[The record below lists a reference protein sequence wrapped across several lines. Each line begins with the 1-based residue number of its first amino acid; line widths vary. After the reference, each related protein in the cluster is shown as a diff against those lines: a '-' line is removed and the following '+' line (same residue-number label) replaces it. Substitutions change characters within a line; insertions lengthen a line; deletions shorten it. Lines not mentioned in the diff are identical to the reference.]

1 MITYMKVVVI
11 DGQGGGLGKQ
21 VISALKTNYKDNI
34 QIVAI
39 GTNAVATQAMLKA
52 GADIS
57 ATGENPLKVNVKDA
71 DVIIGPVG
79 IVIADSLFGE
89 ITPKMAKAIG
99 KSKAKRLLIPVNLC
113 SNIVIGVN
121 NTSISVMV
129 NGVIQEMDKLVKLP
143 HLQES

>member
-1 MITYMKVVVI
+1 MKVVVI

-21 VISALKTNYKDNI
+21 VISALKGKYNDAI
-34 QIVAI
+34 SVVAI

-79 IVIADSLFGE
+79 IVIANSLFGE
-89 ITPKMAKAIG
+89 VTPKMAKAVG
-99 KSKAKRLLIPVNLC
+99 TSRAKRLLIPVNLC

-121 NTSISVMV
+121 NTSIATMV
-129 NGVIQEMDKLVKLP
+129 NGVLFEMDKLMQLP
-143 HLQES
+143 HLQEG

>member
-1 MITYMKVVVI
+1 MKIVVI

-21 VISALKTNYKDNI
+21 VVSAIKANFGSKAEV
-34 QIVAI
+34 VAI

-71 DVIIGPVG
+71 DVIIGPIG
-79 IVIADSLFGE
+79 IVIANSLFGE
-89 ITPKMAKAIG
+89 VTAKMAKAVG
-99 KSKAKRLLIPVNLC
+99 KSQAKRLLIPVNLC

-121 NTSISVMV
+121 NLSLNVMV
-129 NGVIQEMDKLVKLP
+129 NGVIAELEKLINSP

>member
-1 MITYMKVVVI
+1 MKVVVI

-21 VISALKTNYKDNI
+21 VISALKTNYKDII

>member
-1 MITYMKVVVI
+1 MKIVVI

-21 VISALKTNYKDNI
+21 VVSAIKTNFGSKAEV
-34 QIVAI
+34 VAI

-71 DVIIGPVG
+71 DVIIGPIG
-79 IVIADSLFGE
+79 IVIANSLFGE
-89 ITPKMAKAIG
+89 VTAKMAKAVG
-99 KSKAKRLLIPVNLC
+99 KSHAKRLLIPVNLC

-121 NTSISVMV
+121 NLSLNVMV
-129 NGVIQEMDKLVKLP
+129 NGVIGELEKLFNSHENK
-143 HLQES
+143 QGS

>member
-1 MITYMKVVVI
+1 MKVVVI

-21 VISALKTNYKDNI
+21 VISALKGKYNDAI
-34 QIVAI
+34 SVVAI

-71 DVIIGPVG
+71 DVI
-79 IVIADSLFGE
+79 ANSLFGE
-89 ITPKMAKAIG
+89 VTPKMAKAVG
-99 KSKAKRLLIPVNLC
+99 KSRAKRLLIPVNLC

-121 NTSISVMV
+121 NTSIATMV
-129 NGVIQEMDKLVKLP
+129 NGVLFEMDKLMQLP
-143 HLQES
+143 HLQEG

>member
-1 MITYMKVVVI
+1 MKVVVI

-21 VISALKTNYKDNI
+21 VISALKGKYNDAI
-34 QIVAI
+34 SVVAI

-79 IVIADSLFGE
+79 IVIANSLFGE
-89 ITPKMAKAIG
+89 VTPKMAKAVG
-99 KSKAKRLLIPVNLC
+99 KSRAKRLLIPVNLC

-121 NTSISVMV
+121 NTSISTMV
-129 NGVIQEMDKLVKLP
+129 NGVLFEMDKLMQLP
-143 HLQES
+143 HLQEG

>member
-1 MITYMKVVVI
+1 MKVVVI

-21 VISALKTNYKDNI
+21 VLSALKGKYNDAI
-34 QIVAI
+34 SVVAI

-79 IVIADSLFGE
+79 IVIANSLFGE
-89 ITPKMAKAIG
+89 VTPKMAKAVG
-99 KSKAKRLLIPVNLC
+99 KSRAKRLLIPVNLC

-121 NTSISVMV
+121 NTSIATMV
-129 NGVIQEMDKLVKLP
+129 NGVLFEMDKLMQLP
-143 HLQES
+143 HLQEG

>member
-1 MITYMKVVVI
+1 MKVVVI

-21 VISALKTNYKDNI
+21 VISALKGKYNDAI
-34 QIVAI
+34 SVVAI

-79 IVIADSLFGE
+79 IVIANSLFGE
-89 ITPKMAKAIG
+89 VTPKMAKAVG
-99 KSKAKRLLIPVNLC
+99 KSRAKRLLIPVNLC

-121 NTSISVMV
+121 NTSIATMV
-129 NGVIQEMDKLVKLP
+129 NGVLFEMGKLMELP
-143 HLQES
+143 HLQEG

>member
-1 MITYMKVVVI
+1 MKVVVI

-21 VISALKTNYKDNI
+21 VISALKGKYNDAI
-34 QIVAI
+34 SVVAI

-79 IVIADSLFGE
+79 IVIANSLFGE
-89 ITPKMAKAIG
+89 VTPKMAKAVG
-99 KSKAKRLLIPVNLC
+99 KSRAKRLLIPVNLC

-121 NTSISVMV
+121 NTSIASTIFL
-129 NGVIQEMDKLVKLP
+129 NLLLK
-143 HLQES
+143 

>member
-1 MITYMKVVVI
+1 MKVVVI

-21 VISALKTNYKDNI
+21 VISALKGKYNDAI
-34 QIVAI
+34 SVIAI

-79 IVIADSLFGE
+79 IVIANSLFGE
-89 ITPKMAKAIG
+89 VTPKMAKAVG
-99 KSKAKRLLIPVNLC
+99 KSRAKRLLIPVNLC

-121 NTSISVMV
+121 NTSIATMV
-129 NGVIQEMDKLVKLP
+129 NGVLFEMDKLMQLP
-143 HLQES
+143 HLQEG

>member
-1 MITYMKVVVI
+1 MKVVVI

-21 VISALKTNYKDNI
+21 VISALKGKYNDAI
-34 QIVAI
+34 SVIAI

-79 IVIADSLFGE
+79 IVIANSLFGE
-89 ITPKMAKAIG
+89 VTPKMAKAVG
-99 KSKAKRLLIPVNLC
+99 KSRAKRLLIPVNLC

-121 NTSISVMV
+121 NTSIATMV
-129 NGVIQEMDKLVKLP
+129 NGVLFEMDKLMQLP

>member
-1 MITYMKVVVI
+1 MKVVVI

-21 VISALKTNYKDNI
+21 VISALKGKYNDAI
-34 QIVAI
+34 SVVAI

-57 ATGENPLKVNVKDA
+57 ATGENPLKVNAKDA

-79 IVIADSLFGE
+79 IVIANSLFGE
-89 ITPKMAKAIG
+89 VTPKMAKAVG
-99 KSKAKRLLIPVNLC
+99 KSRAKRLLIPVNLC

-121 NTSISVMV
+121 NTSIATMV
-129 NGVIQEMDKLVKLP
+129 NGVLFEMDKLMQLP
-143 HLQES
+143 HLQEG

>member
-1 MITYMKVVVI
+1 MKVVVI

-21 VISALKTNYKDNI
+21 VISALKTNYKDRL
-34 QIVAI
+34 QLVAI

-129 NGVIQEMDKLVKLP
+129 NGVIQEMEKLIQLP

>member
-1 MITYMKVVVI
+1 MKVVVI

-21 VISALKTNYKDNI
+21 VISALKGKYNDTI
-34 QIVAI
+34 LVVAI

-79 IVIADSLFGE
+79 IVIANSLFGE
-89 ITPKMAKAIG
+89 VTPKMAKAVG
-99 KSKAKRLLIPVNLC
+99 KSRAKRLLIPVNLC

-121 NTSISVMV
+121 NTSIATMV
-129 NGVIQEMDKLVKLP
+129 NGVLFEMDKLMQLP
-143 HLQES
+143 HLQEG

>member
-1 MITYMKVVVI
+1 MKVVVI
-11 DGQGGGLGKQ
+11 DGQGGGHGKQ
-21 VISALKTNYKDNI
+21 VISALKGKYNDTI
-34 QIVAI
+34 SVVAI

-79 IVIADSLFGE
+79 IVIANSLFGE
-89 ITPKMAKAIG
+89 VTPKMAKAVG
-99 KSKAKRLLIPVNLC
+99 KSRAKRLLIPVNLC

-121 NTSISVMV
+121 NTSIATMV
-129 NGVIQEMDKLVKLP
+129 NGVLFEMDKLMQLP
-143 HLQES
+143 HLQEG

>member
-1 MITYMKVVVI
+1 MKVVVI

-21 VISALKTNYKDNI
+21 VISALKGKYNDAI
-34 QIVAI
+34 SVVAI

-79 IVIADSLFGE
+79 IVIANSLFGE
-89 ITPKMAKAIG
+89 VTPKMAKAVG
-99 KSKAKRLLIPVNLC
+99 KSRAKRLLIPVNLC

-121 NTSISVMV
+121 KNDLIFSNVR
-129 NGVIQEMDKLVKLP
+129 
-143 HLQES
+143 

>member
-1 MITYMKVVVI
+1 MKVVVI

-21 VISALKTNYKDNI
+21 VISALKTNYKDTI

-121 NTSISVMV
+121 NTSISVMI
-129 NGVIQEMDKLVKLP
+129 NGVIQEMDKLVQLP